1 MITPFLV
8 ILVVLALLTLEL
20 KNLLSSVI
28 VFGAFSLILS
38 LILYYLHAPDVAIT
52 EAAIG
57 AGFST
62 VIFIMAIKK
71 RGALVMLTY
80 PHSRFF
86 FYDHKGEPS
95 GLDYDI
101 LSLFA
106 QKLDMELEVR
116 VVEKWQELINRLILE
131 KGDIIGAGMTRLKER
146 EKQINFSDGYF
157 PTKVVIVTN
166 VENSE
171 LNAIS
176 DLEDKT
182 ISSVSGTSCL
192 HALKVIDGIKIDTGF
207 SDPDKLLQA
216 VSEGKIYAVAVDL
229 IEAMV
234 GQIDYHKLKIVG
246 TISDIQEYGYG
257 IAKDRKALLT
267 QLNVFLKEIQQDG
280 TYKKLYKKY
289 IH

>member
-1 MITPFLV
+1 
-8 ILVVLALLTLEL
+8 
-20 KNLLSSVI
+20 
-28 VFGAFSLILS
+28 
-38 LILYYLHAPDVAIT
+38 
-52 EAAIG
+52 
-57 AGFST
+57 
-62 VIFIMAIKK
+62 
-71 RGALVMLTY
+71 MLTY

-86 FYDHKGEPS
+86 FYNHKGEPS

-106 QKLDMELEVR
+106 QKLDLELEVR
-116 VVEKWQELINRLILE
+116 VVVKWQELINQLISE

-146 EKQINFSDGYF
+146 EKQINFSVGYF

-166 VENSE
+166 VGNTE
-171 LNAIS
+171 LNSIS

-182 ISSVSGTSCL
+182 VSSVPYTSYL
-192 HALKVIDGIKIDTGF
+192 HALKGVDGIKIDSGF
-207 SDPDKLLQA
+207 SDPNKLLQA
-216 VSEGKIYAVAVDL
+216 VSEGKIYAAAVDL
-229 IEAMV
+229 IEAMI

-257 IAKDRKALLT
+257 IAKDRKELLV
-267 QLNVFLKEIQQDG
+267 QLNAFLEEIKQDG